1 MVCDIS
7 HILGTSSMYQR
18 TAGHNYWLEGS
29 IYAAQSYPGTI
40 TIVYV
45 LGQSPHNWRTTM
57 DWNVV
62 PIIFH
67 TQNICHHRGK
77 LSELHY
83 DVLLFSNRRE
93 KVGKTRKT
101 RGQICPIVCI
111 PFMTFSPRLE
121 KNNMYQCSSDSFPC
135 IVTYFLCVKNCQIY
149 IFMHSC
155 LPIAGRLFYNVRK
168 FYVTR
173 IWECNIWMSA
183 FNIK

>member
-45 LGQSPHNWRTTM
+45 LGQSPQNWRTTM

-101 RGQICPIVCI
+101 RGQICPIVFLL
-111 PFMTFSPRLE
+111 FMTFSLPLE
-121 KNNMYQCSSDSFPC
+121 TNNTLQCSSESFTSM
-135 IVTYFLCVKNCQIY
+135 VTYILCVENYQKY
-149 IFMHSC
+149 ISTNSC
-155 LPIAGRLFYNVRK
+155 LPIAGRLF
-168 FYVTR
+168 
-173 IWECNIWMSA
+173 
-183 FNIK
+183 